1 MPTDSPQRAEA
12 LDNLIHSFKDTARST
27 MTVQIPRLLVSD
39 LTGAIY
45 IVTKWREGDCGSF
58 LADEKFNITD
68 EFLAIEAQRLA
79 EAGDKPCDGAGFFS
93 GCSCID
99 CRKRFCTTEAE
110 QEEPTD
116 A

>member
-1 MPTDSPQRAEA
+1 MPENSPQRAEA
-12 LDNLIHSFKDTARST
+12 LDHLIHSFKDTARST

-45 IVTKWREGDCGSF
+45 IVTKWREGNCGSVI
-58 LADEKFNITD
+58 ADQKFIVTA
-68 EFLAIEAQRLA
+68 EFDAIAA
-79 EAGDKPCDGAGFFS
+79 ERAHARDLGS
-93 GCSCID
+93 N
-99 CRKRFCTTEAE
+99 